1 MRWIADKKYSLLIV
15 AAIVVAV
22 GVSGR
27 YVMGE
32 DAPPAMA
39 QRHIQQNIAALDSLK
54 QRVDRLKYAAYMHIA
69 DAGFDKMDERQATV
83 DKLVKD
89 VDQSFSAYEKLV
101 IDEKDKQFLDN
112 DRRTFYPFITVLS
125 EVIELSNE
133 NEQKD
138 NALKLASTKLQAAS
152 DNVATAL
159 RSHLDYNLEKAWYET
174 QNAGPNTNRNAVKR
188 WWLF

>member
-1 MRWIADKKYSLLIV
+1 MRWIVNKTSLLIV
-15 AAIVVAV
+15 AAIVLAV

-27 YVMGE
+27 YVVRV
-32 DAPPAMA
+32 DAPPAVA
-39 QRHIQQNIAALDSLK
+39 QRPIQQNIAALDSVK

-83 DKLVKD
+83 DKLVKE

-101 IDEKDKQFLDN
+101 IDEKDRQFLDN

-138 NALKLASTKLQAAS
+138 NALKLATTKLQAAS
-152 DNVATAL
+152 DTVAAAL
-159 RSHLDYNLEKAWYET
+159 RSHIDYNLEKAWYES
-174 QNAGPNTNRNAVKR
+174 QNAGARANSKAAKR